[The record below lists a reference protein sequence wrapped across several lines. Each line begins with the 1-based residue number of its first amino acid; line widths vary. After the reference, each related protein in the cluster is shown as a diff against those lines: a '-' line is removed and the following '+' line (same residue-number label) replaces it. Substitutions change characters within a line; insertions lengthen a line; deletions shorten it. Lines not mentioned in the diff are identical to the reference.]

1 MLPYL
6 QSGDLVGLLAGMSG
20 AAQYEVLVDRPGL
33 GLGGMD
39 AQSISHLVIIALIL
53 IGNIAYVAVGRKKK
67 D

>member
-1 MLPYL
+1 
-6 QSGDLVGLLAGMSG
+6 MSG